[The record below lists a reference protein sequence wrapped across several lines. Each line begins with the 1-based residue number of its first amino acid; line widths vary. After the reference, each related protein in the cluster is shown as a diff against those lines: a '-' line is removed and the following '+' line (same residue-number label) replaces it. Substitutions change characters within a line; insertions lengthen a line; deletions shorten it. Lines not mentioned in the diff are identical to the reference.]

1 MPVGEWTSV
10 RSRTNRRLEAEMS
23 QISEGSALV
32 LALACALWIYE
43 VTKVIHA
50 QRNRLIDLPVRARDF
65 EPYGD
70 IPESRT
76 ARIQNSSARWRRGRH
91 RLPWRKTGRL

>member
-32 LALACALWIYE
+32 LALACASGS
-43 VTKVIHA
+43 TK
-50 QRNRLIDLPVRARDF
+50 
-65 EPYGD
+65 
-70 IPESRT
+70 SR
-76 ARIQNSSARWRRGRH
+76 R
-91 RLPWRKTGRL
+91 